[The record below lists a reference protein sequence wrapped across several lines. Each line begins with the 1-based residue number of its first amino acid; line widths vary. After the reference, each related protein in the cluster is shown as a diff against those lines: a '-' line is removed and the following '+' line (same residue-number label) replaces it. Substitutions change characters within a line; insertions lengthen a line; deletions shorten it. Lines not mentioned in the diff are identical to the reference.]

1 MTQQGIEVFLAVARL
16 GSVSAAAQALY
27 ITQPAVSRHLRAL
40 EEDLGCPLVVRGRG
54 QRRVE
59 LTGRGRDLANV
70 LRLLTSTPADLL
82 CKVGTKGCVAQG
94 ADADLLVLTES
105 LDIDGLFA
113 RGKTALW
120 QGKVLM
126 KGKFE

>member
-1 MTQQGIEVFLAVARL
+1 MADMIEYALDQKGVTTEHMTVSSDGYGSQPRFNEL
-16 GSVSAAAQALY
+16 GECVGLTYASPKSLHETVK
-27 ITQPAVSRHLRAL
+27 
-40 EEDLGCPLVVRGRG
+40 C
-54 QRRVE
+54 

-70 LRLLTSTPADLL
+70 LRLVTSTPADLL